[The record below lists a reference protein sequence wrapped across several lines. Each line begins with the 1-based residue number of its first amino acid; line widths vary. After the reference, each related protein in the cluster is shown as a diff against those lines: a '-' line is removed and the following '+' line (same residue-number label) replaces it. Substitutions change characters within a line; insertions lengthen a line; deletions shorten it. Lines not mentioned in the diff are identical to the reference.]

1 MKRTCYDRDKRY
13 TEEQNRKAAD
23 NGSETNPTLLNL
35 NTVEKGERLSNSN
48 SGLLIMMLTAHDNT
62 KLKVIY

>member
-1 MKRTCYDRDKRY
+1 MIEIRDTQKNKTERLRTMEVK
-13 TEEQNRKAAD
+13 Q
-23 NGSETNPTLLNL
+23 NPTLLNL